1 MVSLG
6 ALYFVALF
14 SIACTKIILA
24 ILAQFTSHS
33 VLICCQVATS
43 WLRFWLVSSNN
54 ETFDPK
60 LWWSSDSMPVFL
72 DHYLLNSCQRA
83 QLLSV
88 CCPTCVCIDV
98 FVSRWNFFVL
108 PRIRTIFS
116 HYGTLKFSFP
126 QPFSNVFRFRTA
138 CWFWE
143 WALFSN
149 VVDVLGLEFI
159 VCPKKKK

>member
-1 MVSLG
+1 MPTVDL
-6 ALYFVALF
+6 
-14 SIACTKIILA
+14 
-24 ILAQFTSHS
+24 
-33 VLICCQVATS
+33 CCM
-43 WLRFWLVSSNN
+43 
-54 ETFDPK
+54 
-60 LWWSSDSMPVFL
+60 WWSSDSMPVFL

-98 FVSRWNFFVL
+98 FVSRCHFFVL

-143 WALFSN
+143 WALLSN

-159 VCPKKKK
+159 VCPKKKKIELYGKFLSLFHIFARCGQKISDV